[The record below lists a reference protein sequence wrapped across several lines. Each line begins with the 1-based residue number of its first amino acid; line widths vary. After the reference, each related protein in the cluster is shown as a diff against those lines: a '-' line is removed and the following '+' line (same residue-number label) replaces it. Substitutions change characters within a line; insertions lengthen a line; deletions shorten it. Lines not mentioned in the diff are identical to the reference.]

1 MITPQQVT
9 AMLAQQATAVN
20 IYPSR
25 DVNGELLEGWALNLN
40 GDAVYIGTEL
50 GTRGIGIFGQSMSS
64 LVLTGYVK
72 PAALD
77 LIVDISLVSTVL
89 GSPAVW
95 SGLNG
100 MNSLLEYLSNED
112 LQTRAQVDLML
123 GAYQGLLDAG
133 VFTGTQGAKFEA
145 TFLQPAAR
153 FGVEIV
159 IAWITG
165 QVDSGT
171 ATILNTAAR
180 QGQYAIDFIGTNITA
195 IDTVPS
201 VPGFVNT
208 TVRQTIDDAAP
219 QALGEKI
226 PVPNFG
232 GEITTTPIANVAL
245 PSLTNEDGTFRFAPG
260 KPKG

>member
-25 DVNGELLEGWALNLN
+25 DVNGALLLGWALNLN
-40 GDAVYIGTEL
+40 GDAVYIGSEL
-50 GTRGIGIFGQSMSS
+50 GTRGIGIFGQSVDS
-64 LVLTGYVK
+64 LILTGYIK
-72 PAALD
+72 PAALN
-77 LIVDISLVSTVL
+77 LIVDISLVPTVL
-89 GSPAVW
+89 SSPAVW
-95 SGLNG
+95 TGLNG
-100 MNSLLEYLSNED
+100 INSLLEYLSNED

-133 VFTGTQGAKFEA
+133 LFTGVQGARFEA
-145 TFLQPAAR
+145 TFMQPAAR
-153 FGVEIV
+153 FGVSIV
-159 IAWITG
+159 LAWIEG
-165 QVDSGT
+165 QVNSGT
-171 ATILNTAAR
+171 ASILTNAAR
-180 QGQYAIDFIGTNITA
+180 QGQYAIDFIGTNVTA

-208 TVRQTIDDAAP
+208 TVRQTVDSAAP

-232 GEITTTPIANVAL
+232 GAITANVAL

>member
-1 MITPQQVT
+1 
-9 AMLAQQATAVN
+9 MLAQQATAVN

-25 DVNGELLEGWALNLN
+25 NVNGELLEGWALNLN
-40 GDAVYIGTEL
+40 GDAVYIGSEL
-50 GTRGIGIFGQSMSS
+50 GTRGIGIFGQSISS
-64 LVLTGYVK
+64 LVLTGYIK

-77 LIVDISLVSTVL
+77 LIVDLSLIPTVL
-89 GSPAVW
+89 SSPTVW
-95 SGLNG
+95 TGFNG

-112 LQTRAQVDLML
+112 LQTRAQVDLMI
-123 GAYQGLLDAG
+123 GAYQGLVDAG

-159 IAWITG
+159 IAWIDG

-171 ATILNTAAR
+171 ASTLITAAR

-201 VPGFVNT
+201 IPGFVNT
-208 TVRQTIDDAAP
+208 TVRQIIDEEAP

-226 PVPNFG
+226 PVPTFSNA
-232 GEITTTPIANVAL
+232 ITSNVAV
-245 PSLTNEDGTFRFAPG
+245 PSFTNEDGTFRFAPG

>member
-25 DVNGELLEGWALNLN
+25 DVNGELLQGWALNLN
-40 GDAVYIGTEL
+40 GDAVYVGSEL
-50 GTRGIGIFGQSMSS
+50 GSRGIGIFGQSVSS
-64 LVLTGYVK
+64 LVLTGYIK

-77 LIVDISLVSTVL
+77 LIIDPSLVPTVL
-89 GSPAVW
+89 SSPAVW
-95 SGLNG
+95 TGLNG
-100 MNSLLEYLSNED
+100 MNTLLDYLSNED

-123 GAYQGLLDAG
+123 GAYQGLTDAG
-133 VFTGTQGAKFEA
+133 VFTGDQGARFEA
-145 TFLQPAAR
+145 TFVQPAAR
-153 FGVEIV
+153 FGVDIV
-159 IAWITG
+159 LAWIDG
-165 QVDSGT
+165 QVDSAT
-171 ATILNTAAR
+171 ATILTTAAR
-180 QGQYAIDFIGTNITA
+180 QGQYAIDFIGTNVTA

-208 TVRQTIDDAAP
+208 TVRKAIDAAAP
-219 QALGEKI
+219 LAIGEKI
-226 PVPNFG
+226 PVPTFG
-232 GEITTTPIANVAL
+232 DTTTANVAL